1 MVNAAYMHHY
11 STISRTKMSF
21 VSMWM
26 WCERN
31 PTDEFDQTLFGKF
44 PQGFRYI
51 AFFLAVRSQV
61 LTTTAEK
68 NIGPTLC
75 SIQKYI
81 RISIHRFTIQSNNML
96 VHRIHPHPMLA
107 TPEHNE
113 KRNKYIQSV
122 YGEKRFTHTNTHSSH
137 PPSIHY
143 TILYYLFIAARV
155 KLSVK

>member
-44 PQGFRYI
+44 PQGLRCM
-51 AFFLAVRSQV
+51 AFFFGCSFASINNYSR
-61 LTTTAEK
+61 EEYR
-68 NIGPTLC
+68 GLC

-122 YGEKRFTHTNTHSSH
+122 YGEKRFRHTNTHFSH